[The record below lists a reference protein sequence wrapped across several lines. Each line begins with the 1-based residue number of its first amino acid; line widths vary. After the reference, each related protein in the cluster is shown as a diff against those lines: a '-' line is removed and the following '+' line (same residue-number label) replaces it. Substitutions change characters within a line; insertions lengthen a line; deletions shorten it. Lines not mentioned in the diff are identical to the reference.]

1 MFNECELLTL
11 FSLVCIF
18 LSLYYLYDAYTLT
31 EFEYETLWGTLWDT
45 SYENHQYD

>member
-18 LSLYYLYDAYTLT
+18 LSLYQLYDAYTLT
-31 EFEYETLWGTLWDT
+31 EFEYETLWET
-45 SYENHQYD
+45 SDETFYEI

>member
-18 LSLYYLYDAYTLT
+18 LSLYYLYDAFTLT
-31 EFEYETLWGTLWDT
+31 EFEYETLCETL
-45 SYENHQYD
+45 YENTQ